1 MIWLP
6 VHTDLPRNIK
16 LKRFSQLLNI
26 KQAQAVGHL
35 VMLWLWTLEVAPK
48 GSLQDF
54 TDAEIAEGA
63 GWTKRDKGVFVAALI
78 EAGFLEYDYRIHD
91 WEDYAGGLLL
101 KRETD
106 RLRKR
111 EERLRVKKMQERIDE
126 DFTAEEGA
134 LSDGRPA

>member
-6 VHTDLPRNIK
+6 VHTDVPRNIK

>member
-16 LKRFSQLLNI
+16 LKRFSQLLKI
-26 KQAQAVGHL
+26 KQAEAVGHL

-48 GSLQDF
+48 GSLEGF

-63 GWTKRDKGVFVAALI
+63 GWMRRDKGMFVWALM
-78 EAGFLEYDYRIHD
+78 EAGFLDCDYRIHD
-91 WEDYAGGLLL
+91 WEEYAGGLLL
-101 KRETD
+101 RRETD

-111 EERLRVKKMQERIDE
+111 EERLRVKKMQQLISE
-126 DFTAEEGA
+126 DFSNEEND
-134 LSDGRPA
+134 LSDGHPA

>member
-16 LKRFSQLLNI
+16 LKRFSQMLNI
-26 KQAQAVGHL
+26 KQAHAVGHL

-48 GSLQDF
+48 GNLSAF
-54 TDAEIAEGA
+54 TDAEIAEGG
-63 GWTKRDKGVFVAALI
+63 GWTQRDKGKFVAALI

-91 WEDYAGGLLL
+91 WQDYAGGLLL
-101 KRETD
+101 RRETD

-111 EERLRVKKMQERIDE
+111 EERLRVKKVQAAIEEETR
-126 DFTAEEGA
+126 AEENA

>member
-16 LKRFSQLLNI
+16 LKRFSQMLNI
-26 KQAQAVGHL
+26 KQAHAVGHL

-48 GSLQDF
+48 GNLSAF
-54 TDAEIAEGA
+54 TDAEIAEGG
-63 GWTKRDKGVFVAALI
+63 GWTQRDKGKFVAALI

-101 KRETD
+101 RRETD

-111 EERLRVKKMQERIDE
+111 EERLRVKKVQAAIEEETR
-126 DFTAEEGA
+126 AEENA

>member
-16 LKRFSQLLNI
+16 LKRFSQLLNLR
-26 KQAQAVGHL
+26 QAHAVGHL

-48 GSLQDF
+48 GSLEGF

-63 GWTKRDKGVFVAALI
+63 GWTGRDKGKFVYALI
-78 EAGFLEYDYRIHD
+78 EAGFLDVDYRIHD

-101 KRETD
+101 RRETD

-111 EERLRVKKMQERIDE
+111 EQRLRVKKIQESIDE
-126 DFTAEEGA
+126 DFANEEAA
-134 LSDGRPA
+134 LSGGHPA